1 LAGFVQKHML
11 SIGGEISKICQ
22 QCSGQNESYARF
34 CMQCGV
40 KIATFISLDCPSCGY
55 ADELN
60 GPFCVSCGALTSV
73 SKLRA
78 PTRMGFTWGRRT
90 KRGTIYHE
98 IATTIDKGLF
108 DSTLGPTWLHAAAAA
123 LGIIVG
129 AALAMRL
136 MHTHNFSRLMARFH
150 WPSQGLV
157 IYSEEPN
164 ASVKLES
171 INANPQDQPR
181 SFAGSLG
188 QSGSISLPAVPPG
201 NYLLTLAN
209 SNKKSLVEPVTID
222 KGHPTIVGFP
232 YKLKLPADSNN

>member
-1 LAGFVQKHML
+1 ML
-11 SIGGEISKICQ
+11 SVSGEISKICQ

-60 GPFCVSCGALTSV
+60 GPFCITCGALTSV

-78 PTRMGFTWGRRT
+78 PTRMGFTWGRKT

-98 IATTIDKGLF
+98 IATTLDKGLF

-123 LGIIVG
+123 LGIALG
-129 AALAMRL
+129 AALAIKL
-136 MHTHNFSRLMARFH
+136 ISTHNFSHLMARLH

-157 IYSEEPN
+157 IYSEEPY

-171 INANPQDQPR
+171 INTSPGDQPH
-181 SFAGSLG
+181 SITSSLG
-188 QSGSISLPAVPPG
+188 QGGSLSLPTVPPG
-201 NYLLTLAN
+201 KYLLTLEN
-209 SNKKSLVEPVTID
+209 STKKSLVEPITID
-222 KGHPTIVGFP
+222 KGRPTIVGFP
-232 YKLKLPADSNN
+232 DKLKLPADSSN

>member
-1 LAGFVQKHML
+1 ML
-11 SIGGEISKICQ
+11 SVGGEISKICQ

-34 CMQCGV
+34 CMQCGN

-78 PTRMGFTWGRRT
+78 PTRMGFTWGRKT

-98 IATTIDKGLF
+98 LATTLDKGLF
-108 DSTLGPTWLHAAAAA
+108 DSTLGPTWLHTAAAA
-123 LGIIVG
+123 LGVIAG
-129 AALAMRL
+129 AALAMKL
-136 MHTHNFSRLMARFH
+136 IHTHNFSRLMARLH
-150 WPSQGLV
+150 WPPAGLV
-157 IYSEEPN
+157 IYSEEPF

-171 INANPQDQPR
+171 MNSSPQDQTR
-181 SFAGSLG
+181 SITSSLG
-188 QSGSISLPAVPPG
+188 ERGSIALPLVPPG
-201 NYLLTLAN
+201 SYLLTVGC
-209 SNKKSLVEPVTID
+209 SNKKSLVEPITIN

-232 YKLKLPADSNN
+232 DKLKLPADNDN